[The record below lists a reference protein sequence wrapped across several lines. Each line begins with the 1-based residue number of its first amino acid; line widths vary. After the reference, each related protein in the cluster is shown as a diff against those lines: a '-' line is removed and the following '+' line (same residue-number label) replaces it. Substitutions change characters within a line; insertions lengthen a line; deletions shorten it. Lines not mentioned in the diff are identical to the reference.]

1 MADENFGQNKKDAKE
16 YYDTQRQIAKV
27 IKQQTD
33 SWSTYMDAQKTV
45 RENAREIRDTEKR
58 INELLKEGSNE
69 AKAEAAELQKQVDY
83 TRQLNKELAKTS
95 VLLKAGGKAI
105 GKWGVDKLIGG
116 FTDIAK
122 MYSAMDGAARKVTI
136 QLGMSYTRMEQ
147 FRNVSVQAAEGLSTM
162 GLEWEAAGEILG
174 AYNEETGRQLYLT
187 SETVVAMGQLSKRI
201 GMSHQEMAGLAGQ
214 MESFGMGTASSAK
227 MIEGIA
233 DMSDRMGVNTGKVI
247 KKVQQN
253 IGLLNRLNFK
263 GGVMGMAKLAAYAE
277 KYKLSMEGAAG
288 FAEKV
293 MRPEGAIDAA
303 ANLQVLGGSLAKL
316 GDPFQLMAQARN
328 DPEAFAKSIVEATG
342 SVAQLNKATGHFEV
356 SAYQMDRLR
365 EVSETTGMS
374 LEDLVGTAK
383 QAGKMDMFGDSLKIK
398 GDDKEFLSSLMDSD
412 QMGAFVVDNKGTKQ
426 YLDKLSETQQQGLV
440 KQLQADKDG
449 SKARALESQSTQ
461 ELLDN
466 SIKALQSKFLPA
478 IKDLDDKFGR
488 PLVKYFAKQA
498 MALAQALEKFIYW
511 IPFIV
516 AGLAI
521 LQVVI
526 PVLKTGFTIL
536 SVLAKGIG
544 SLGKGLGG
552 LLKGKGSVAESV
564 GGGQGKVYKGGQFTP
579 GGGRAPKGGTTV
591 GGGQSGAAG
600 QAGKAGQM
608 GDSAGKSS
616 SGMLKGAA
624 AILILSAALFVFAKA
639 LQEFDKLQN
648 GWESLALAAAGLT
661 ILSIAA
667 KAIGSGSQGMI
678 MGAFAI
684 AILGA
689 ALIPFAYAMQL
700 MGEATNQFSSFL
712 ILALGLTVLAI
723 AASSIGV
730 VSPMV
735 LLGALAIG
743 ILSLALIPLAYAV
756 KIVSEGIAMVV
767 DSFTNMFSVI
777 NISNIGPLLLLGP
790 ALIGTSIG
798 VFALSASLFA
808 LGAAWWF
815 GGSAFTDLT
824 HSLAAL
830 KGLDLSGMSS
840 SISAINRVDMAKI
853 EAIRDLASMLSLVS
867 LFGGIKIEF
876 GDIDVKG
883 NINLKGDKNSS
894 DLVIQEPYLSKLKD
908 LIWEATSKG
917 RKGGKR

>member
-33 SWSTYMDAQKTV
+33 TWATYMDAQKTV

-105 GKWGVDKLIGG
+105 GKWGMEKLLKLG
-116 FTDIAK
+116 TDVLEK
-122 MYSAMDGAARKVTI
+122 YNNMDSAARRMTI
-136 QLGMSYTRMEQ
+136 QMGMSSGRMEH
-147 FRNVSVQAAEGLSTM
+147 FRNVSVKASHELALMGLSA
-162 GLEWEAAGEILG
+162 EATGEMLG
-174 AYNEETGRQLYLT
+174 ALNEESGRQLML
-187 SETVVAMGQLSKRI
+187 SQQTVESMAQMSQRL
-201 GMSHQEMAGLAGQ
+201 GMSHQEMAGLVGQ

-328 DPEAFAKSIVEATG
+328 DPEAFAKNIVKATG
-342 SVAQLNKATGHFEV
+342 SVAQLNKATGQFEV
-356 SAYQMDRLR
+356 SAYQLDRLR

-383 QAGKMDMFGDSLKIK
+383 QTAKMDAFGDSLKIK

-412 QMGAFVVDNKGTKQ
+412 QMGAFVIDNKGTKQ
-426 YLDKLSETQQQGLV
+426 YLKNLSETQQQALAN
-440 KQLQADKDG
+440 QLKADKDG
-449 SKARALESQSTQ
+449 SKTRATSMQTTQ
-461 ELLDN
+461 ELIEN
-466 SIKALQSKFLPA
+466 NINALQTTLFAGMKEIDDKLRPSVEKFAKAIQDWAKSMEKFL
-478 IKDLDDKFGR
+478 K
-488 PLVKYFAKQA
+488 
-498 MALAQALEKFIYW
+498 W
-511 IPFIV
+511 IPYII

-600 QAGKAGQM
+600 QAGQ
-608 GDSAGKSS
+608 AGKVGESTGKS
-616 SGMLKGAA
+616 ATNMLKGAA

-639 LQEFDKLQN
+639 LQEFEKLQN
-648 GWESLALAAAGLT
+648 GWQTLALAAVSLLVLSGALYIVGQIMSKAST
-661 ILSIAA
+661 NILL
-667 KAIGSGSQGMI
+667 GSV
-678 MGAFAI
+678 
-684 AILGA
+684 AILALGVS
-689 ALIPFAYAMQL
+689 LIPFAYAMSL
-700 MGEATNQFSSFL
+700 LAGVGVGTMLGAA
-712 ILALGLTVLAI
+712 LALGAFALAAFLMGAAIVPIIIGSVAI
-723 AASSIGV
+723 A
-730 VSPMV
+730 
-735 LLGALAIG
+735 
-743 ILSLALIPLAYAV
+743 ILSLALMLFGTALQ
-756 KIVSEGIAMVV
+756 MVAPGME
-767 DSFTNMFSVI
+767 MFLS
-777 NISNIGPLLLLGP
+777 SLSQLP
-790 ALIGTSIG
+790 ALIGPLFMFGPALMLASVGI
-798 VFALSASLFA
+798 FALSVSLFA

-815 GGSAFTDLT
+815 GGSAFKDLT

-840 SISAINRVDMAKI
+840 SIRAINHVDMAKI

-876 GDIDVKG
+876 GEIDVKG
-883 NINLKGDKNSS
+883 TINLKGGSGVSRGTDWVN
-894 DLVIQEPYLSKLKD
+894 DPVFVSKLKN
-908 LIWEATSKG
+908 LIWESTGKG
-917 RKGGKR
+917 KKGGKS

>member
-1 MADENFGQNKKDAKE
+1 MLS
-16 YYDTQRQIAKV
+16 
-27 IKQQTD
+27 QQTVE
-33 SWSTYMDAQKTV
+33 SMAQ
-45 RENAREIRDTEKR
+45 
-58 INELLKEGSNE
+58 
-69 AKAEAAELQKQVDY
+69 
-83 TRQLNKELAKTS
+83 
-95 VLLKAGGKAI
+95 
-105 GKWGVDKLIGG
+105 
-116 FTDIAK
+116 
-122 MYSAMDGAARKVTI
+122 
-136 QLGMSYTRMEQ
+136 MSQR
-147 FRNVSVQAAEGLSTM
+147 L
-162 GLEWEAAGEILG
+162 
-174 AYNEETGRQLYLT
+174 
-187 SETVVAMGQLSKRI
+187 
-201 GMSHQEMAGLAGQ
+201 GMSHQEMAGLVGQ

-342 SVAQLNKATGHFEV
+342 SVAQLNKATGQFEV
-356 SAYQMDRLR
+356 SAYQLDRLR

-374 LEDLVGTAK
+374 LDDLVGTAK

-426 YLDKLSETQQQGLV
+426 YLDKLSETQQQALAN
-440 KQLQADKDG
+440 QLKADKDG
-449 SKARALESQSTQ
+449 SKTRATSMQTTQ
-461 ELLDN
+461 ELIEN
-466 SIKALQSKFLPA
+466 NINALQTTLFAGMKEIDDKLRPSVEKFAKAIQDWAKSMEKFL
-478 IKDLDDKFGR
+478 K
-488 PLVKYFAKQA
+488 
-498 MALAQALEKFIYW
+498 W
-511 IPFIV
+511 IPYII

-521 LQVVI
+521 LQVLV

-552 LLKGKGSVAESV
+552 LLKGKGSVAEAV

-600 QAGKAGQM
+600 QAGQM

-616 SGMLKGAA
+616 GGMLKGAA

-678 MGAFAI
+678 MGALAI

-712 ILALGLTVLAI
+712 ILALGLTGLAI
-723 AASSIGV
+723 AASLIGA

-743 ILSLALIPLAYAV
+743 VLSLALIPLAYAV

-840 SISAINRVDMAKI
+840 SIRAINHVDLDKI
-853 EAIRDLASMLSLVS
+853 EAIKDLASMLSLVS

-883 NINLKGDKNSS
+883 DINLKGDKKSS
-894 DLVIQEPYLSKLKD
+894 DDVFKEPQLSKLKD
-908 LIWEATSKG
+908 LIWEAMKIG
-917 RKGGKR
+917 RNGGKR

>member
-33 SWSTYMDAQKTV
+33 TWATYMDAQKTV

-105 GKWGVDKLIGG
+105 GKWGMDKLLGLG
-116 FTDIAK
+116 KDVLEK
-122 MYSAMDGAARKVTI
+122 YNSMDSAARRMTI
-136 QLGMSYTRMEQ
+136 QMGMSSGRMEH
-147 FRNVSVQAAEGLSTM
+147 FRNVSVKASHELALMGLSA
-162 GLEWEAAGEILG
+162 EATGEMLG
-174 AYNEETGRQLYLT
+174 ALNEESGRQLML
-187 SETVVAMGQLSKRI
+187 SQQTVESMAQMSQRL
-201 GMSHQEMAGLAGQ
+201 GMSHQEMAGLVGQ

-277 KYKLSMEGAAG
+277 KYKLSMEGAMG

-342 SVAQLNKATGHFEV
+342 SVAQLNKATGQFEV
-356 SAYQMDRLR
+356 SAYQLDRLR

-374 LEDLVGTAK
+374 LDDLVGTAK

-426 YLDKLSETQQQGLV
+426 YLDKLSETQQQALAN
-440 KQLQADKDG
+440 QLKADKDG
-449 SKARALESQSTQ
+449 SKTRATSMQTTQ
-461 ELLDN
+461 ELIEN
-466 SIKALQSKFLPA
+466 NINALQTTLFAGMKEIDDKLRPSVEKFAEAIQDWAKSMEKFL
-478 IKDLDDKFGR
+478 K
-488 PLVKYFAKQA
+488 
-498 MALAQALEKFIYW
+498 W
-511 IPFIV
+511 IPYII

-521 LQVVI
+521 LQVLV

-552 LLKGKGSVAESV
+552 LLKGKGSVTEAV

-591 GGGQSGAAG
+591 GGGQSGVAGQAG
-600 QAGKAGQM
+600 QAGKV

-616 SGMLKGAA
+616 GGMLKGAA

-639 LQEFDKLQN
+639 LQEFEKLQN
-648 GWESLALAAAGLT
+648 GWQTLALAAVSLLVLSGALYVVGQIMSKAST
-661 ILSIAA
+661 NILL
-667 KAIGSGSQGMI
+667 GSV
-678 MGAFAI
+678 
-684 AILGA
+684 AILALGVS
-689 ALIPFAYAMQL
+689 LIPFAYAMSL
-700 MGEATNQFSSFL
+700 LAGVGVGTMLGAA
-712 ILALGLTVLAI
+712 LALGAFALAAFLMGAAIVPIIIGSVAI
-723 AASSIGV
+723 A
-730 VSPMV
+730 
-735 LLGALAIG
+735 
-743 ILSLALIPLAYAV
+743 ILSLALMLFGTALQ
-756 KIVSEGIAMVV
+756 MVAPGME
-767 DSFTNMFSVI
+767 MFLS
-777 NISNIGPLLLLGP
+777 SLSQLPALIGPLFMFGP
-790 ALIGTSIG
+790 ALILASVGI
-798 VFALSASLFA
+798 FALSVSLFA

-815 GGSAFTDLT
+815 GGSAFKDLT

-840 SISAINRVDMAKI
+840 SIRAINHVDMAKI

-876 GDIDVKG
+876 GEIDVKG
-883 NINLKGDKNSS
+883 TINLKGGSGVSRGTDWVN
-894 DLVIQEPYLSKLKD
+894 DPIFVSKLKN
-908 LIWEATSKG
+908 LIWESTGKG
-917 RKGGKR
+917 KKGGKS